1 MSARIL
7 TQAPRVLAGLLLLGK
22 AFAAD
27 IFDADEPLSFVLEA
41 PMRTLVKDMK
51 KKPTVD
57 GVLSYTDAAGHAWSF
72 NVKVNTRGNTRLE
85 FCDFPPLKV
94 DFKKKEIKDTPFEGH
109 GKLKIGTLCKRNS
122 TYETY
127 HQQEYLIYKAYNE
140 LSDASFKVRYF
151 TIEYRDTQGKRKTE
165 TQPGYFIENPSSVA
179 KRNGMRQ
186 IKDSRVS
193 PTQYT
198 RESLATYTLFAYM
211 IGVTDWSVLD
221 GPPGEECCHNGKIIG
236 PEAQT
241 TGWVPVPYDFDQ
253 AGLINTKYAKPHEAL
268 PIRRV
273 TERLWR
279 GFCMS
284 NDLLP
289 VTIGQFQVKRDDI
302 GALFEPGLL
311 DKGASERSL
320 KWLNGF
326 YEIVAYPPKIEKE
339 MLDRCRK

>member
-1 MSARIL
+1 MYRL
-7 TQAPRVLAGLLLLGK
+7 TLKALSFFAGLLFLGS
-22 AFAAD
+22 ASGAD
-27 IFDADEPLSFVLEA
+27 IFDSDEPLSLVLEA

-57 GVLSYTDAAGHAWSF
+57 GVLSYTDAAGQAWSF
-72 NVKVNTRGNTRLE
+72 NVKVNTRGNTRLG

-94 DFKKKEIKDTPFEGH
+94 DFKKKEIKGTPFEGH
-109 GKLKIGTLCKRNS
+109 GKLKIGTLCKRKS
-122 TYETY
+122 IYETY

-140 LSDASFKVRYF
+140 LSDASFRARYF

-186 IKDSRVS
+186 IKDSRIS

-198 RESLATYTLFAYM
+198 PESLASYTLFTYM

-221 GPPGEECCHNGKIIG
+221 GPPGEECCHNGKVIG
-236 PEAQT
+236 PEGEK
-241 TGWVPVPYDFDQ
+241 TGWLPVPYDFDQ

-268 PIRRV
+268 PIRKV
-273 TERLWR
+273 TDRLWR

-284 NDLLP
+284 NNELP
-289 VTIGQFQVKRDDI
+289 ATIAHFQAERGDI
-302 GALFEPGLL
+302 EALFQPGLL
-311 DKGASERSL
+311 DPFASAQSL
-320 KWLNGF
+320 KWINGF
-326 YEIVAYPPKIEKE
+326 YEIVGDPGKLQDNIVS
-339 MLDRCRK
+339 RCRK